1 MMTMA
6 QPRRF
11 SREFKLEVV
20 RQVDSGQQRAAQVCR
35 AHQLDERQLRRWR
48 REVEERGAAAFT
60 DAPASAVEA
69 LERRLAELERICGQL
84 AIENAVLKRGAQLAA
99 RAREGRR

>member
-1 MMTMA
+1 MLTMA

-20 RQVDSGQQRAAQVCR
+20 RQVDSGEQRAAQGCR

-48 REVEERGAAAFT
+48 REVERRGAAAFT
-60 DAPASAVEA
+60 DAPASEVEA
-69 LERRLAELERICGQL
+69 LERRLAERERICGQL
-84 AIENAVLKRGAQLAA
+84 AIENAVLKRGAQPA
-99 RAREGRR
+99 RGREGRR

>member
-1 MMTMA
+1 MTMT

-20 RQVDSGQQRAAQVCR
+20 RQVDSGEQRAAQVCR

-48 REVEERGAAAFT
+48 HEVGQRGEAAFT
-60 DAPASAVEA
+60 DAPASEVEA
-69 LERRLAELERICGQL
+69 LERRIAELERICGQL
-84 AIENAVLKRGAQLAA
+84 AIENAVLKRGAQLVA
-99 RAREGRR
+99 RGQEGRR

>member
-1 MMTMA
+1 MMVT

-20 RQVDSGQQRAAQVCR
+20 QQVEAGAKRAAQVCR
-35 AHQLDERQLRRWR
+35 EHQLDERQLRRWR
-48 REVEERGAAAFT
+48 REVEERGVAAFT
-60 DAPASAVEA
+60 DAPASEVEA

-99 RAREGRR
+99 REREGRR